1 MASNWDIDFTDV
13 DNLIKKVEQIPN
25 RSEKV
30 INETLK
36 IKGSPLAMQKI
47 QEGIP
52 VSTWKGRVLNKKHA
66 RDSKALNVKHGNLE
80 FTIRPKKQFEYIKY
94 PDLGIGTSKRNP
106 PKEFMRGG
114 LEKARQPIINDLTS
128 AVENEINK
136 TLGG

>member
-1 MASNWDIDFTDV
+1 MASNWDVDFTDV
-13 DNLIKKVEQIPN
+13 EELIKKVEQIPN

-30 INETLK
+30 INDALK
-36 IKGSPLAMQKI
+36 SKGAPLAMQEI

-66 RDSKALNVKHGNLE
+66 RNNKALNVKYGNLE

-94 PDLGIGTSKRNP
+94 PDLGIGTSQHNP
-106 PKEFMRGG
+106 PKNFMRGG
-114 LEKARQPIINDLTS
+114 LEKARPPIVKNLTK
-128 AVENEINK
+128 AVEDEITK